1 MTRKIAVNQITTS
14 QWSLPEA
21 VEHYAEIDGIDGIGI
36 WADKLAAI
44 NTSKAAQL
52 LKDKALQVSTLV
64 IIGNFTR
71 NLKQGIE
78 IGKRAIDNAHEL
90 GCKTILTV
98 AGPRMHLT
106 VEKGDALTR
115 EALEVL
121 SLIAQ
126 QADVTLALEPLH
138 PMEIT
143 RFSTIVTIPQALA
156 IIKDLPHVGL
166 IFDTWNAWWEP
177 DLPSQLQYAKDKIA
191 CVQLADWQETS
202 DNPRNRTVPGN
213 GVIHLQELM
222 QQVQQFG
229 YQGWYEVEI
238 MSDQY
243 QPEQYPELLE
253 KCVRGAEDALS
264 A

>member
-1 MTRKIAVNQITTS
+1 MTRKIAVNQITTP
-14 QWSLPEA
+14 QWSLLDA
-21 VEHYAEIDGIDGIGI
+21 IKHYAQTDGIQGIGI

-52 LKDKALQVSTLV
+52 LQDKGLQVSTLV
-64 IIGNFTR
+64 IVANFTR
-71 NLKQGIE
+71 DVKQGIE
-78 IGKRAIDNAHEL
+78 TGKQAIENAYQL

-98 AGPRMHLT
+98 VGPRMHLS
-106 VEKGDALTR
+106 VEKGNALTR

-121 SLIAQ
+121 SPIAQ

-138 PMEIT
+138 PMDIT
-143 RFSTIVTIPQALA
+143 RFSTIITIPQTLTV
-156 IIKDLPHVGL
+156 IKDLPNIGL
-166 IFDTWNAWWEP
+166 IFDTWNTWWEP
-177 DLPSQLQYAKDKIA
+177 DLSNQLQYAKDSIA

-202 DNPRNRTVPGN
+202 DNPHNRTVPGN
-213 GVIHLQELM
+213 GVIHLQDLM
-222 QQVQQFG
+222 QQVKQLG

-253 KCVRGAEDALS
+253 KCVRGAEYALS
-264 A
+264 V